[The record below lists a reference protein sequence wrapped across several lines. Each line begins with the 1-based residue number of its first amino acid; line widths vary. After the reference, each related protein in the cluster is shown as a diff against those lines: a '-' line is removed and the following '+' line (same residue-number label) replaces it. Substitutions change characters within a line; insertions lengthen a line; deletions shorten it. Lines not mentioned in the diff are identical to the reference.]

1 MKLMDEALQSHSCVI
16 SVMGAHANE
25 GSETI
30 FGRKMQDID
39 KTGMTYWLMRSPK
52 ARPPE
57 VQDICKTTTSYVI
70 FIEPASKGGA
80 RPTTT
85 VDAASQFSPD
95 RRSWKALPPGIGP
108 VTGKLDTGATALVFD
123 RLETVPSGTIDL
135 WAYAEAVDSRTPLK
149 FILGCSTVCAVKN
162 DMSPH
167 PGRMKYRY
175 RSVVAVARL
184 VSPFCVWL
192 K

>member
-1 MKLMDEALQSHSCVI
+1 MDEALQSHSCVI

-25 GSETI
+25 GIETI

-39 KTGMTYWLMRSPK
+39 RTGTTYWLMRSPK

-85 VDAASQFSPD
+85 EDAASQFSPD
-95 RRSWKALPPGIGP
+95 RRSWKALPSGIGP
-108 VTGKLDTGATALVFD
+108 VTGKLDTAATALVLD
-123 RLETVPSGTIDL
+123 RLETVLSRTIDL
-135 WAYAEAVDSRTPLK
+135 WAYAEAAGARTPLK

-162 DMSPH
+162 DTSSH
-167 PGRMKYRY
+167 PERMKSRY
-175 RSVVAVARL
+175 RSVIAVARL

>member
-1 MKLMDEALQSHSCVI
+1 MDEALQSHSCVI

-39 KTGMTYWLMRSPK
+39 KTGTTYWLMRSPK

-85 VDAASQFSPD
+85 EDAASQFSPD
-95 RRSWKALPPGIGP
+95 RRSWKALPPGIG
-108 VTGKLDTGATALVFD
+108 
-123 RLETVPSGTIDL
+123 R
-135 WAYAEAVDSRTPLK
+135 
-149 FILGCSTVCAVKN
+149 
-162 DMSPH
+162 
-167 PGRMKYRY
+167 GRS
-175 RSVVAVARL
+175 RSVRRAAL
-184 VSPFCVWL
+184 ALSPGNLILPPRHSYSTGWRRFHQGRSTFGHTQRQ
-192 K
+192 

>member
-1 MKLMDEALQSHSCVI
+1 MKLIDEALQSHYCVI

-25 GSETI
+25 GSKTI

-39 KTGMTYWLMRSPK
+39 KTGTTYWLMRSPK

-57 VQDICKTTTSYVI
+57 VQDICNTTTSYVI

-85 VDAASQFSPD
+85 EDAASQFSPD

-108 VTGKLDTGATALVFD
+108 VTGKLDTAATALVFD
-123 RLETVPSGTIDL
+123 RLETVQSGKIDL
-135 WAYAEAVDSRTPLK
+135 WAYAEAVDSRTPLPARRG
-149 FILGCSTVCAVKN
+149 ILLPTST
-162 DMSPH
+162 SPT
-167 PGRMKYRY
+167 PLPPPSATESSLSAGNPSM
-175 RSVVAVARL
+175 AAAR
-184 VSPFCVWL
+184 V
-192 K
+192 

>member
-1 MKLMDEALQSHSCVI
+1 MKLIDEALQSHSCVI

-25 GSETI
+25 GNETI

-39 KTGMTYWLMRSPK
+39 KTGTTYWLMRSPK

-70 FIEPASKGGA
+70 FIEPATKRGA

-85 VDAASQFSPD
+85 EDAASQFSPD

-108 VTGKLDTGATALVFD
+108 VTGKLDTCRHGTRIRQAGDDSIRDDRPLGIRRGSRFEDTTQIHSWVFNG
-123 RLETVPSGTIDL
+123 V
-135 WAYAEAVDSRTPLK
+135 
-149 FILGCSTVCAVKN
+149 CSEK
-162 DMSPH
+162 
-167 PGRMKYRY
+167 
-175 RSVVAVARL
+175 
-184 VSPFCVWL
+184 
-192 K
+192 